1 MTIGFLGY
9 LGLKQESEY
18 GAEATPPDVFGDIS
32 GESFRMDNGLLRPA
46 TANGTRFA
54 RRTYPGAVT
63 ASGGMTLDMKPEGI
77 TPWLLKGLFG
87 RVESELVEEGVY
99 EHKFTPTQSP
109 ELPSFTMQV
118 GHGEGRCANWL
129 GCAVDS
135 ATISISPGGTLEM
148 DARMTA
154 QRPVAAATS
163 EPFYASA
170 GAWVAA
176 DVEFT
181 FNGVGRLDFEDF
193 RLEINNNVEAAR
205 TLNGER
211 WASGQNARGF
221 EASGTARF
229 ALRSDADTRMMWGG
243 ADAAT
248 PGKSLAP
255 GSLSIAIV
263 HRDAISGEHK
273 YSLTINLPE
282 IYYAAAEANIS
293 PAGEMITQTVAFV
306 ASPDPATGKMI
317 EAALRNGETGY
328 PDPECGV

>member
-1 MTIGFLGY
+1 MTIGMLGH

-18 GAEATPPDVFGDIS
+18 GAEATPPVVFGDIS
-32 GESFRMDNGLLRPA
+32 SESFRMDNGALRPA

-87 RVESELVEEGVY
+87 RVESALVEDGVY
-99 EHKFTPTQSP
+99 EHKFAPAQTPD
-109 ELPSFTMQV
+109 LPSFTVQV
-118 GHGEGRCANWL
+118 GHGEGGCANWL

-135 ATISISPGGTLEM
+135 ATISISPGETLEM

-154 QRPVAAATS
+154 QRPVAATPA

-176 DVEFT
+176 DVEFV

-193 RLEINNNVEAAR
+193 RLEISNNVESAL

-211 WASGQNARGF
+211 WASGQFARGF
-221 EASGTARF
+221 EAAGTASF
-229 ALRSDADTRMMWGG
+229 ALRSDADTRRLWGG

-248 PGKSLAP
+248 PSKSLAP
-255 GSLSIAIV
+255 GSLSISIV
-263 HRDAISGEHK
+263 HRDSITGERK
-273 YSLTINLPE
+273 YSLMIELPE
-282 IYYAAAEANIS
+282 IYYTAAAANIS
-293 PAGEMITQTVAFV
+293 PAGERISQTVAFV

-317 EAALRNGETGY
+317 EATLRNGEPGY
-328 PDPECGV
+328 PDPE